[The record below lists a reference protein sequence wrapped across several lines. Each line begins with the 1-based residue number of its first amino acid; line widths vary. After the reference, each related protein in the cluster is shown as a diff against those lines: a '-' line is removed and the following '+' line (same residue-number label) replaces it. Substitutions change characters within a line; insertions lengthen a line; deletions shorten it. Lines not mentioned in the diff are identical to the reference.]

1 MLRISSTSRFSSR
14 VQNYA
19 RYRPSYP
26 PDVLEVLRHECG
38 LSRDSIVA
46 DIASGTGI
54 FTRLLLENGNRVFG
68 VEPNP
73 DMRSAGEEYLAGYPK
88 FASVSGTAE
97 ATTLPD
103 HRVTLITSAQA
114 AHWFDRE
121 KALLEFRRILCPE
134 GYVALLWNE
143 RQVGATAFG
152 TDYENLLVKYGTD
165 YIELQNQNNGP
176 NEFFPFKCGKRV
188 LNHRQ
193 VLEYAALEG
202 LLLSAS
208 YTPQP
213 GEASYAPMLAG
224 LRQIFEQHQIG
235 GFVRMEYETRLYFG
249 QLSRSD

>member
-1 MLRISSTSRFSSR
+1 MLRVSPIERFSSR

-19 RYRPSYP
+19 RFRPSYP
-26 PDVLEVLRHECG
+26 RGVVEVLSRECG
-38 LSRDSIVA
+38 LSHASVIA

-68 VEPNP
+68 VEPNA
-73 DMRSAGEEYLAGYPK
+73 DMRRAGEEYLADYPK
-88 FASVSGTAE
+88 FVSVSGAAE

-103 HRVTLITSAQA
+103 RSVDLITGAQA

-121 KALLEFRRILCPE
+121 KALHEFRRILAPE

-143 RQVGATAFG
+143 RLVSASTFG

-165 YIELQNQNNGP
+165 YLELQNQNNGP
-176 NEFFPFKCGKRV
+176 NEFFPFQCRKRV
-188 LNHRQ
+188 LNNCQ

-213 GEASYAPMLAG
+213 GEPSYAPMLAG
-224 LRQIFEQHQIG
+224 LRQIFEQHQTG

-249 QLSRSD
+249 QLSQAD